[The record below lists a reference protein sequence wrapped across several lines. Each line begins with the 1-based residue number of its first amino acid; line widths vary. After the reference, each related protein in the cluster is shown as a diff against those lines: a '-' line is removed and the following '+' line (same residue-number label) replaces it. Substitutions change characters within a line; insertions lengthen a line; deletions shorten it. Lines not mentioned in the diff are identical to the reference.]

1 MNTSRD
7 DDYLAWKGW
16 DDISSFGTLARGDS
30 QYFARELRESV
41 RGRQVHDV
49 LEVGFGNGAFL
60 AYARSQGWR
69 VVGTELLP
77 HLVQAA
83 RDAGFESLPAADLDA
98 LDGEGFD
105 LIVAFD
111 VFEHIPPDESV
122 EFLATLARKLRTGGA
137 ILLRFPNA
145 DSWVGNAFQNGD
157 PTHVNAVGV
166 LKLFYYAQAVGLAV
180 RTYRAVS
187 RRGFSTSIVHGVHRL
202 ISAPLIA
209 ISSAIKKAMY
219 LPGLPVVLST
229 ANVVSVLTKRAAP
242 PQP

>member
-1 MNTSRD
+1 MKTFRD

-16 DDISSFGTLARGDS
+16 SDGDAFGMLARGDS
-30 QYFARELRESV
+30 QYFTRELRDSV
-41 RGRQVHDV
+41 RGRRVHDV

-60 AYARSQGWR
+60 AYARGQGYR

-83 RDAGFESLPAADLDA
+83 RDAGFESLPAAELDT
-98 LDGEGFD
+98 LDDESFD

-111 VFEHIPPDESV
+111 VFEHIPPEESV
-122 EFLATLARKLRTGGA
+122 EFLATLARKLRSSGA
-137 ILLRFPNA
+137 IVVRFPNA
-145 DSWVGNAFQNGD
+145 DSWVGSAFQNGD
-157 PTHVNAVGV
+157 PTHVNAIGV
-166 LKLFYYAQAVGLAV
+166 LKLFFYAQSADLAV
-180 RTYRAVS
+180 DAYRAVS

-202 ISAPLIA
+202 TSAPLIA

-229 ANVVSVLTKRAAP
+229 GNVVSVLTKRAAP
-242 PQP
+242 RQP